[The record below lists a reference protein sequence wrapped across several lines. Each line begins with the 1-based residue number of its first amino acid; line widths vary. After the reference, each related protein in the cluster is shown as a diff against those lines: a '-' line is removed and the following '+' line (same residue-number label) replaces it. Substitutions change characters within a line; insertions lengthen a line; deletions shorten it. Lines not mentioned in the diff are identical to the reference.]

1 MENCFR
7 QPGQLFPARSR
18 RLLLKHQM
26 DFLSEANSYTSENS
40 LLTLAYSVS
49 PSILHDQR
57 EAFQLSLGSR
67 NAVTQ
72 IVASR
77 KEEGWK
83 RKGHLRR
90 RHRHTQVSRRSPKVS
105 HQEQTFMGMLTP
117 TGSRE

>member
-1 MENCFR
+1 
-7 QPGQLFPARSR
+7 
-18 RLLLKHQM
+18 M
-26 DFLSEANSYTSENS
+26 DFLSEANSYSSESS

-57 EAFQLSLGSR
+57 EAFQTSLGTR

-77 KEEGWK
+77 KEDGWK
-83 RKGHLRR
+83 RKDHRRR
-90 RHRHTQVSRRSPKVS
+90 RHYTQVSRRSPKVS
-105 HQEQTFMGMLTP
+105 PQEQTSMGMLTP